1 MPFDGVDDL
10 SPYVLPTHA
19 GAWWK
24 GHEAELQSALL
35 VANRA
40 APHLARLA
48 YMLLPRLPRRVLA
61 SSSIKGQAERA
72 SSRIM
77 PLAEALAQQWM
88 ALNGRDYINVETGD
102 FDEPLTWRSSLAGM
116 VNQHGMPMP
125 AAMVAS
131 PWKGTVHLL
140 WVYDAPIAKRSEA
153 AVRLRRG
160 IKRGLIMLG
169 GCPRFGNALQ
179 KNPWHV
185 AAGQIAPE
193 CGTACGDPAIWTSY
207 CAERT
212 GLTYHTEVLALRTV
226 QGRELFRPLA
236 AAATARK
243 ITLLE
248 RRTREGSARHI
259 PVGVQDGT
267 ADRRGSRLFHAA
279 ARTVRRACTGD
290 AGQIHDLVVRTA
302 AWLSSPATPG
312 EIAKVANSIT
322 VWMNS
327 KWRGPLNGRLGSRH
341 GSGSRPIDAGVMRG
355 EAADRGPRGLAAW
368 KELSL
373 QDKRRAAAGRTN
385 ANRVRRSDEAIRDA
399 VAALIRGDE
408 DVTQAAVAREAG
420 VSLSTV
426 QRRWKSLQVVQDRPT
441 ENPSHGLIRLCA
453 APPTRTG
460 SISHTTS
467 ARPTGDLA
475 KEIRASRAEGR
486 RTDRQV
492 VRQYRAQ
499 AVRLRRRGA
508 QDEVVPPLPPGARA
522 SVRAA
527 HADVVKAQH
536 DLRRRIAGRQQ
547 RERHCRAAEERA
559 AWHAAHVG
567 DEQAWTERLRDLGKR
582 RDDAVHDAKV
592 RGKDPARIEV
602 MFGSMFAAE
611 YRAYRRA
618 RGEPERV
625 VREDRRP
632 RRRSSPAPMPPGKRA
647 RQHETRPAPTAA
659 NPSYVMPAF
668 MRRMPPPPAGAR
680 AGSTASAIPISAGGA
695 VLPVPG

>member
-24 GHEAELQSALL
+24 GHEAELQSAIL

-77 PLAEALAQQWM
+77 PLAQALAEQWM

-116 VNQHGMPMP
+116 VDQHGMPMP

-140 WVYDAPIAKRSEA
+140 WLYDAPIAKRSEA

-169 GCPRFGNALQ
+169 GCPRFGNTLQ

-185 AAGQIAPE
+185 AAEQIAPE
-193 CGTACGDPAIWTSY
+193 SGMVCGDPAIWTKY
-207 CAERT
+207 CAEQT

-226 QGRELFRPLA
+226 QGRDLFRPLA

-259 PVGVQDGT
+259 PVAVQDGT
-267 ADRRGSRLFHAA
+267 ADRKGSRLFHAA

-290 AGQIHDLVVRTA
+290 ADQIHDLVARTA
-302 AWLSSPATPG
+302 AWLSSPANPG
-312 EIAKVANSIT
+312 EIAKIANSIT
-322 VWMNS
+322 SWMNS
-327 KWRGPLNGRLGSRH
+327 KWRGPLNGRLGARH

-355 EAADRGPRGLAAW
+355 EAADRGPQGLAAW

-385 ANRVRRSDEAIRDA
+385 ANRVRRSDDAIRDA
-399 VAALIRGDE
+399 VAALIREGE
-408 DVTQAAVAREAG
+408 DVTQAALARKAG

-426 QRRWKSLQVVQDRPT
+426 QRRWRSLQIGQISPAET
-441 ENPSHGLIRLCA
+441 TSHGLIRLCE
-453 APPTRTG
+453 APPSRTE
-460 SISHTTS
+460 SIFHTTA
-467 ARPTGDLA
+467 ARSVGDLA
-475 KEIRASRAEGR
+475 REIRASRAEDR
-486 RTDRQV
+486 RTDRKAI
-492 VRQYRAQ
+492 RQYRAQ
-499 AVRLRRRGA
+499 AARLRRRGA
-508 QDEVVPPLPPGARA
+508 QDEVVVPLRPGARA

-527 HADVVKAQH
+527 HADVLKAQH

-547 RERHCRAAEERA
+547 RERHLRAAEERA

-582 RDDAVHDAKV
+582 RDDAVHDAKA
-592 RGKDPARIEV
+592 RGRDLARIEA

-618 RGEPERV
+618 RGEPKRA
-625 VREDRRP
+625 VRDDRRP
-632 RRRSSPAPMPPGKRA
+632 TRRSPPARSATVKRPP
-647 RQHETRPAPTAA
+647 QHETRPAPTAA
-659 NPSYVMPAF
+659 SPSYIMPAF
-668 MRRMPPPPAGAR
+668 MRRMPPHPDCRSALLGFEL
-680 AGSTASAIPISAGGA
+680 STTSGTA
-695 VLPVPG
+695 VLSASC